1 MSQKEQILRHLKLY
15 QQITP
20 IDALN
25 EYGCFRLAARVYD
38 LRREG
43 HVIEEERHDGGY
55 AVYRMAPPAGQGNL
69 FGGSA

>member
-38 LRREG
+38 LRKEG
-43 HVIEEERHDGGY
+43 HEIKEERHKDGF
-55 AVYRMAPPAGQGNL
+55 AVYRMAVPAGQGRL